1 MIPQQTTMPDRRFPP
16 PWTAEETET
25 CFIVKGRGGRRYVEG
40 LGAGHPTR
48 AGPATSQAGNEIF
61 VQEQNAPLIA
71 WMKAFNKNAPIYVP
85 GTRL

>member
-40 LGAGHPTR
+40 RKFLAIFSNARHLY
-48 AGPATSQAGNEIF
+48 TSA
-61 VQEQNAPLIA
+61 
-71 WMKAFNKNAPIYVP
+71 
-85 GTRL
+85 